1 MLIAPDIAKGD
12 PGDLS
17 AGDSLQ
23 IARPTSSTEN
33 RHLIAAGSDER
44 DGAFGDNQA
53 VFIRSGLDENL
64 ICGVGLV

>member
-1 MLIAPDIAKGD
+1 MLIAPHIAKRD
-12 PGDLS
+12 STDLS

-33 RHLIAAGSDER
+33 RHLIAAGTDER
-44 DGAFGDNQA
+44 DGTFGDDQA
-53 VFIRSGLDENL
+53 VFISPGLDKNL